1 MEEEITSGSRLVEL
15 NEQNSDYKMEDTV
28 DVKNIELNEDNIENE
43 KQETRKV
50 EDKLEDP
57 CVGMLFGPID
67 DIMKYYT
74 RYGNEKGFAVVKKTS
89 RRGNDGEVESLIVAC
104 NRAGKQQSKASNS
117 LKAQPQ
123 SKTGCKA
130 HFNMIRCFDGW
141 ILKSMELDHNH

>member
-57 CVGMLFGPID
+57 CVGMLFGSID

-104 NRAGKQQSKASNS
+104 NCAGKQQSKASN
-117 LKAQPQ
+117 
-123 SKTGCKA
+123 
-130 HFNMIRCFDGW
+130 
-141 ILKSMELDHNH
+141 

>member
-15 NEQNSDYKMEDTV
+15 NEHNSDYKMEDTV
-28 DVKNIELNEDNIENE
+28 DLKNIELNEDNIENE

-57 CVGMLFGPID
+57 CVGMLFCSID

-89 RRGNDGEVESLIVAC
+89 RKGNDGEVESLIVAC

-130 HFNMIRCFDGW
+130 HFNMIRCLDGW